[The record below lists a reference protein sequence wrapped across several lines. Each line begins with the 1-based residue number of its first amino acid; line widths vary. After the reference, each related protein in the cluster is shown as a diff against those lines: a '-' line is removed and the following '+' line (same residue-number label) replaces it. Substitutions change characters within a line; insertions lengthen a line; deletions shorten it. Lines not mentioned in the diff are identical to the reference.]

1 MRNMRT
7 PLVQPAAPTPAAS
20 VSEFI
25 ATFAIILA
33 AIIGLLLFDTALAR
47 VDATGRKATAAR
59 EFDTG
64 QRLVA
69 QGRIEP
75 GIEHLRAAT
84 TLDGENSAYG
94 VALAQATLA
103 DGRADAAEQMLL
115 PLLERDETDGAVN
128 LAMARVLAKEGRN
141 DQAKSSYHRAIY
153 GRWPPGAEKTRTEAR
168 FELIDL
174 LARTNA
180 RQELLAE
187 LLPIQDD
194 STNDGA
200 QRKRIAHLF
209 VVAGQPSRA
218 VVIYREIL
226 RRDSRDADAY
236 VGLAEAALSL
246 GDFAT
251 ARADLLAAQ
260 KLSPA
265 DSISLQ
271 SRMILTDSVIALDPT
286 QPGLS
291 LNEQARRSRNLL
303 QMTVSSARRCLA
315 AQAPQV
321 AAALDSATALVTS
334 VGAVTAPSIV
344 QNISLA
350 EQIWGLRRSR
360 CEAEREDGALALVHN
375 RITQ

>member
-1 MRNMRT
+1 MKT

-25 ATFAIILA
+25 ATFAVVLA
-33 AIIGLLLFDTALAR
+33 AIVGLLLFDTALAR
-47 VDATGRKATAAR
+47 VDISGRKAYAAR
-59 EFDTG
+59 EFAAG
-64 QRLVA
+64 QHLMTLRHMDQA
-69 QGRIEP
+69 
-75 GIEHLRAAT
+75 IEHLRAAT
-84 TLDGENSAYG
+84 TLDGENSDYG

-103 DGRADAAEQMLL
+103 DGRPAAAEQMLL
-115 PLLERDETDGAVN
+115 PLLERDETDGATN
-128 LAMARVLAKEGRN
+128 LAMARVLSAEGRT
-141 DQAKSSYHRAIY
+141 DAAKSNYHRAIY
-153 GRWPPGAEKTRTEAR
+153 GRWPAGAEKNRTDAR

-200 QRKRIAHLF
+200 QRKRVAHLF

-265 DSISLQ
+265 DSVSLQ

-291 LNEQARRSRNLL
+291 ITEQARRSRNLL

-321 AAALDSATALVTS
+321 AAALDSATALVS
-334 VGAVTAPSIV
+334 SAGAAAAASIV
-344 QNISLA
+344 QNLSLA
-350 EQIWGLRRSR
+350 EQLWGLRRSR

-375 RITQ
+375 RITK

>member
-1 MRNMRT
+1 MRT

-25 ATFAIILA
+25 ATFAVVLA
-33 AIIGLLLFDTALAR
+33 AIVGLLLFDTALAR
-47 VDATGRKATAAR
+47 VDISGRKAYAAR
-59 EFDTG
+59 EFAAG
-64 QRLVA
+64 QHLMALRHMDQA
-69 QGRIEP
+69 
-75 GIEHLRAAT
+75 IEHLRAAT
-84 TLDGENSAYG
+84 TLDGENSDYG

-103 DGRADAAEQMLL
+103 DGRPAAAEQMLL
-115 PLLERDETDGAVN
+115 PLLERDETDGATN
-128 LAMARVLAKEGRN
+128 LAMARVLAAEGRN
-141 DQAKSSYHRAIY
+141 DAAKSNYHRAIY
-153 GRWPPGAEKTRTEAR
+153 GRWPAGAEKSRTDAR

-200 QRKRIAHLF
+200 QRKRVAHLF

-265 DSISLQ
+265 DSVSLQ

-291 LNEQARRSRNLL
+291 ITEQARRSRNLL
-303 QMTVSSARRCLA
+303 QMTVSSTRRCLA

-321 AAALDSATALVTS
+321 AAALDSATALVS
-334 VGAVTAPSIV
+334 SAGAAAAASIV
-344 QNISLA
+344 QNLSLA
-350 EQIWGLRRSR
+350 EQLWGLRRSR

-375 RITQ
+375 RITK

>member
-1 MRNMRT
+1 MKT

-25 ATFAIILA
+25 ATFAVILA
-33 AIIGLLLFDTALAR
+33 AIVGLLLFDTALAR
-47 VDATGRKATAAR
+47 LDISGRKAYAAR
-59 EFDTG
+59 EFAAG
-64 QRLVA
+64 QHLIALRHMDQA
-69 QGRIEP
+69 
-75 GIEHLRAAT
+75 IEHLRAAT
-84 TLDGENSAYG
+84 TLDGENSDYG

-103 DGRADAAEQMLL
+103 DGRPAAAEQMLL
-115 PLLERDETDGAVN
+115 PLLERDETDGATN
-128 LAMARVLAKEGRN
+128 LAMARVLAAEGRN
-141 DQAKSSYHRAIY
+141 DAAKSNYHRAIY
-153 GRWPPGAEKTRTEAR
+153 GRWPAGAEKNRTDAR

-180 RQELLAE
+180 REELLAE

-200 QRKRIAHLF
+200 QRKRVAHLF

-226 RRDSRDADAY
+226 RRDPQDADAY

-265 DSISLQ
+265 DSVSLQ

-291 LNEQARRSRNLL
+291 ITEQARRSRNLL
-303 QMTVSSARRCLA
+303 QMTVSSTRRCLA

-321 AAALDSATALVTS
+321 AAALDSATALVS
-334 VGAVTAPSIV
+334 SAGAAAAASIV
-344 QNISLA
+344 QNLSLA
-350 EQIWGLRRSR
+350 EQLWGLRRSR

-375 RITQ
+375 RITK

>member
-1 MRNMRT
+1 MRT

-25 ATFAIILA
+25 ATFAVVLA
-33 AIIGLLLFDTALAR
+33 AIVGLLLFDTALAR
-47 VDATGRKATAAR
+47 VDISGRKGYAAR
-59 EFDTG
+59 EFVAG
-64 QRLVA
+64 QHLIA
-69 QGRIEP
+69 LGHMDQA
-75 GIEHLRAAT
+75 IEHLRAAT
-84 TLDGENSAYG
+84 TLDGENSDYG

-103 DGRADAAEQMLL
+103 DGRPAAAEQMLL
-115 PLLERDETDGAVN
+115 PLLERDETDGATN
-128 LAMARVLAKEGRN
+128 LAMARVLAAEGR
-141 DQAKSSYHRAIY
+141 DDAAKSNYHRAIY
-153 GRWPPGAEKTRTEAR
+153 GRWAAGAEKSRTDAR

-200 QRKRIAHLF
+200 QRKRVAHLF

-226 RRDSRDADAY
+226 RRDSQDADAY

-265 DSISLQ
+265 DSVSLQ

-291 LNEQARRSRNLL
+291 ITEQARRSRNLL
-303 QMTVSSARRCLA
+303 QMTVSSTRRCLA

-321 AAALDSATALVTS
+321 AAALDSATALVS
-334 VGAVTAPSIV
+334 SAGAAAAASIV
-344 QNISLA
+344 QNLSLA
-350 EQIWGLRRSR
+350 EQLWGLRRSR

-375 RITQ
+375 RITK